1 MTTAR
6 IPLLMRPI
14 TRWAERLTFQQQL
27 SAVVAVGVLSMTLL
41 SSLASAWQAS
51 HQVRNQQLDQSLQVA
66 SSLAAQS
73 RLALLSGSPDNVREA
88 MTATLAFPD
97 VLRIEVRTADNQLL
111 ASQGSTHFQRPDVP
125 LAPLGADRSPLLA
138 AEDEHAWY
146 VVAPVWTEPPSTP
159 FDVEPAVAERLGQ
172 VTVVLSKA
180 TLAHTV
186 ANIFLVNVGTSLVI
200 SVLFLGMLRW
210 LSQRLSRPLQSLSQA
225 MSRAEQGESRVRTL
239 VQGPQDVQRMAAAFN
254 RMISALQERGD
265 ELQRHQLNLS
275 ALVRERTLELQAAKE
290 RAEVASQAKT
300 DFLARMSHELRTPLN
315 AILGYAQILQM
326 DRTLTERQRH
336 IVQTVHDSGGLLLR
350 LIIDILDLSRIESGH
365 TVLAPVPVQP
375 RQLAQQ
381 LHNVLGIKA
390 QQKGLTLRMRCADA
404 VPQGV
409 LVDDQR
415 LRQVLINLL
424 GNALKFTQAGRVSL
438 DIEPVPGTLPGEQV
452 ALRFS
457 VRDSGSGVREADRER
472 IFEPFEQAGDSHSR
486 AQGTG
491 LGLAISRQL
500 VRLMGGDIHLDSHE
514 GAGSCFWF
522 DLTLPVVHAEAIAAA
537 QARHII
543 GYDGPRKLVLVV
555 DDVTTNRQLLLETL
569 RPLGFDTLE
578 AADGQEAVQLAQ
590 RCPPDLVLMDLA
602 MPVLDGLSA
611 TRLLRATP
619 GTQDIAVIALTANA
633 SNQHRLDAQQS
644 GANAFLAKPF
654 DRQELLDLIGQT
666 LGLSWLREAEADT
679 DPNTDAS
686 PPATPTPPTGESA

>member
-6 IPLLMRPI
+6 IPLLTRPL

-27 SAVVAVGVLSMTLL
+27 SVVVAVGVLSMTLL

-51 HQVRNQQLDQSLQVA
+51 EQVRSQQLDQSLQIA

-73 RLALLSGSPDNVREA
+73 RLALLSGAADNVREA

-97 VLRIEVRTADNQLL
+97 VVRIEVRTPDNDLL
-111 ASQGSTHFQRPDVP
+111 ASQGSPGFALLQVP
-125 LAPLGADRSPLLA
+125 AGSDGEARAPRLG

-146 VVAPVWTEPPSTP
+146 VIAPVWSTPQSTP

-186 ANIFLVNVGTSLVI
+186 AHIFLVNVGTSLAI
-200 SVLFLGMLRW
+200 SVLFLGVLRW
-210 LSQRLSRPLQSLSQA
+210 LSQRLSRPLRSLSRA
-225 MSRAEQGESRVRTL
+225 MSRAEHGETQVRTE

-254 RMISALQERGD
+254 RMISALQERGN

-275 ALVRERTLELQAAKE
+275 ALVHERTLELQAAKE

-326 DRTLTERQRH
+326 DRSLSDRQRH
-336 IVQTVHDSGGLLLR
+336 IVQTVHDSGSLLLR

-365 TVLAPVPVQP
+365 TLLSPVPVRL
-375 RQLAQQ
+375 RQLSQQ

-390 QQKGLTLRMRCADA
+390 QQKDLLLTMHCDDA
-404 VPQGV
+404 VPEGV
-409 LVDDQR
+409 LIDDQR

-424 GNALKFTQAGRVSL
+424 GNALKFTRKGQVRL
-438 DIEPVPGTLPGEQV
+438 DIAPAEGAAVNEHVT
-452 ALRFS
+452 LRFS
-457 VRDSGSGVREADRER
+457 VRDSGPGVRAADRER

-514 GAGSCFWF
+514 GEGSCFWF
-522 DLTLPVVHAEAIAAA
+522 ELTLPVVHADAIAAA
-537 QARHII
+537 QAQPVI
-543 GYDGPRKLVLVV
+543 GYDGPRKLVLIV
-555 DDVTTNRQLLLETL
+555 DDVPTNRQVLQEML

-611 TRLLRATP
+611 TRLLRTTP

-633 SNQHRLDAQQS
+633 SDQHRRDAQHS

-654 DRQELLDLIGQT
+654 DRQDLLDLIGQT
-666 LGLSWLREAEADT
+666 LGLSWLREAEPEPAT
-679 DPNTDAS
+679 ST
-686 PPATPTPPTGESA
+686 PPAGDPA

>member
-1 MTTAR
+1 MTAVR
-6 IPLLMRPI
+6 IPLLVRPI

-27 SAVVAVGVLSMTLL
+27 SVVVAIGVLSMTLL
-41 SSLASAWQAS
+41 SSLASAWQAT
-51 HQVRNQQLDQSLQVA
+51 HQVRSQQLDQSLQIA

-73 RLALLSGSPDNVREA
+73 RLALLSGSADNVREA

-97 VLRIEVRTADNQLL
+97 VLRIEVRTADHKLL
-111 ASQGSTHFQRPDVP
+111 ASQGSTGFITTEVP
-125 LAPLGADRSPLLA
+125 PAIDGADRTPQLA
-138 AEDEHAWY
+138 AEDDNAWY
-146 VVAPVWTEPPSTP
+146 VAAPVWSEPRSTP

-180 TLAHTV
+180 TLARTV
-186 ANIFLVNVGTSLVI
+186 TNIFLVNVGTSLLI

-210 LSQRLSRPLQSLSQA
+210 LSKRLSRPLQSLSQA
-225 MSRAEQGESRVRTL
+225 MSRAEQGESQVRTL
-239 VQGPQDVQRMAAAFN
+239 VQGPQDVQRMATAFN

-326 DRTLTERQRH
+326 DRDLSDRQRH

-365 TVLAPVPVQP
+365 TALNAVPVQP

-390 QQKGLTLRMRCADA
+390 QQKGLSLLMRCSDA

-424 GNALKFTQAGRVSL
+424 GNSLKFTQTGQVSL
-438 DIEPVPGTLPGEQV
+438 DIDLLPGARAGDQ
-452 ALRFS
+452 ATLRFS
-457 VRDSGSGVREADRER
+457 VRDSGPGVREADRER
-472 IFEPFEQAGDSHSR
+472 IFEPFEQAGDSRSR

-500 VRLMGGDIHLDSHE
+500 VRLMGGDIHLDSSE
-514 GAGSCFWF
+514 GQGSCFWF
-522 DLTLPVVHAEAIAAA
+522 DLTLPVVHAETIAAA
-537 QARHII
+537 QSRHII

-555 DDVTTNRQLLLETL
+555 DDVTTNRQLLLEML
-569 RPLGFDTLE
+569 RPLGFDALE

-590 RCPPDLVLMDLA
+590 RCPPDLILMDLA
-602 MPVLDGLSA
+602 MPVLDGLAA
-611 TRLLRATP
+611 TRLLRTTP
-619 GTQDIAVIALTANA
+619 GTQDIAVIALTPHA
-633 SNQHRLDAQQS
+633 SAQPRQDRQQP
-644 GANAFLAKPF
+644 GANAFRAKPF

-666 LGLSWLREAEADT
+666 LGLNWIRETEVA
-679 DPNTDAS
+679 PPS
-686 PPATPTPPTGESA
+686 PPPTGETA

>member
-1 MTTAR
+1 MTAVR
-6 IPLLMRPI
+6 IPLLARPI

-27 SAVVAVGVLSMTLL
+27 SVVVAIGVLSMTLL
-41 SSLASAWQAS
+41 SSLSSGWQAS
-51 HQVRNQQLDQSLQVA
+51 RQIRSQQLEQSLQVA
-66 SSLAAQS
+66 SSLAGQS
-73 RLALLSGSPDNVREA
+73 RLALLSGSADNVREA

-97 VLRIEVRTADNQLL
+97 VLRIEVHTADNKLL
-111 ASQGSTHFQRPDVP
+111 TSQGSVPFVTMDVRSVIDAHDR
-125 LAPLGADRSPLLA
+125 APQLA
-138 AEDEHAWY
+138 AEDDNAWY
-146 VVAPVWTEPPSTP
+146 IVAPVWSEPPRSTP
-159 FDVEPAVAERLGQ
+159 FDVEPAVAERLGV
-172 VTVVLSKA
+172 VTVIMGKA
-180 TLAHTV
+180 TLMRTV
-186 ANIFLVNVGTSLVI
+186 ANIFLVNVGTSLLI

-210 LSQRLSRPLQSLSQA
+210 LSQRLSRPLLA
-225 MSRAEQGESRVRTL
+225 LSRAEHGESQVRTL

-265 ELQRHQLNLS
+265 ELQRHQVNLA
-275 ALVRERTLELQAAKE
+275 ALVQERTLELQAAKE

-326 DRTLTERQRH
+326 DRDLSDRQRH

-365 TVLAPVPVQP
+365 TVLTPVAVQP
-375 RQLAQQ
+375 RHLTQQ

-390 QQKGLTLRMRCADA
+390 QQKGLALNIGCADT

-424 GNALKFTQAGRVSL
+424 GNALKFTQVGHVSL
-438 DIEPVPGTLPGEQV
+438 DIEPVAGASAADEVT
-452 ALRFS
+452 LRFS
-457 VRDSGSGVREADRER
+457 VRDSGAGVREADRER
-472 IFEPFEQAGDSHSR
+472 IFEPFEQAGDSRSR

-500 VRLMGGDIHLDSHE
+500 VRLMGGDIHLESRE
-514 GAGSCFWF
+514 GEGSCFWF
-522 DLTLPVVHAEAIAAA
+522 DLRLPVVHAEAISAE
-537 QARHII
+537 QARNII

-555 DDVTTNRQLLLETL
+555 DDVTTNRHLLLEML

-590 RCPPDLVLMDLA
+590 RCPPDLILMDLA
-602 MPVLDGLSA
+602 MPVLDGLAA
-611 TRLLRATP
+611 TRLLRTTP

-633 SNQHRLDAQQS
+633 SAQHRQDAQQS

-654 DRQELLDLIGQT
+654 DRQDLLDLIGQS
-666 LGLSWLREAEADT
+666 LGLNWVRET
-679 DPNTDAS
+679 DPT
-686 PPATPTPPTGESA
+686 PAPEPPTGETA

>member
-1 MTTAR
+1 MTAVR
-6 IPLLMRPI
+6 IPLLVRPI

-27 SAVVAVGVLSMTLL
+27 SVVVAIGVLSMTLL

-51 HQVRNQQLDQSLQVA
+51 HQVRSQQLDQSLQIA

-73 RLALLSGSPDNVREA
+73 RLALLSGSADNVREA

-97 VLRIEVRTADNQLL
+97 VLRIEVRTADHKLL
-111 ASQGSTHFQRPDVP
+111 ASQGSTGFVTLEVP
-125 LAPLGADRSPLLA
+125 AATDGGDRAPQLA
-138 AEDEHAWY
+138 AEDDNAWY
-146 VVAPVWTEPPSTP
+146 VVAPVWSEPRSTP

-180 TLAHTV
+180 SMARTV
-186 ANIFLVNVGTSLVI
+186 ANIFLVNVGTSLMI

-210 LSQRLSRPLQSLSQA
+210 LSKRLSRPLQSLSQA
-225 MSRAEQGESRVRTL
+225 MSRAEHGESEVRTL
-239 VQGPQDVQRMAAAFN
+239 VQGPQDVQRMATAFN

-326 DRTLTERQRH
+326 DRDLTDRQRH

-365 TVLAPVPVQP
+365 TALNAVPVQP

-390 QQKGLTLRMRCADA
+390 QQKDIKLLTRCADT
-404 VPQGV
+404 VPDGV
-409 LVDDQR
+409 QVDDQR

-424 GNALKFTQAGRVSL
+424 GNALKFTQVGQVSL
-438 DIEPVPGTLPGEQV
+438 DIAPVPDSQAGEQV
-452 ALRFS
+452 TLRFS
-457 VRDSGSGVREADRER
+457 VRDTGPGVREADRER
-472 IFEPFEQAGDSHSR
+472 IFEPFEQAGDSRSR

-500 VRLMGGDIHLDSHE
+500 VRLMGGDIHLDSTE
-514 GAGSCFWF
+514 GQGSCFWF
-522 DLTLPVVHAEAIAAA
+522 DLTLPVVHAETIAAA

-555 DDVTTNRQLLLETL
+555 DDVTTNRQLLLEML

-578 AADGQEAVQLAQ
+578 AADGQEAVQMAQ

-602 MPVLDGLSA
+602 MPVLDGLAA
-611 TRLLRATP
+611 TRLLRTTP

-633 SNQHRLDAQQS
+633 SAQHRQDAQQS

-666 LGLSWLREAEADT
+666 LGLNWVRETE
-679 DPNTDAS
+679 
-686 PPATPTPPTGESA
+686 PPPTHPPTGENA

>member
-1 MTTAR
+1 MTAVR
-6 IPLLMRPI
+6 IPLLARPI

-27 SAVVAVGVLSMTLL
+27 SVVVAVGVLSMTLL

-51 HQVRNQQLDQSLQVA
+51 HQVRNQQLDQSLQIA

-73 RLALLSGSPDNVREA
+73 RLALLSGSADNVREA

-97 VLRIEVRTADNQLL
+97 VLRIEVRTADNKLL
-111 ASQGSTHFQRPDVP
+111 ASQGSTGFVTLELPSVTP
-125 LAPLGADRSPLLA
+125 GADRTPQLA
-138 AEDEHAWY
+138 AEDDNAWY
-146 VVAPVWTEPPSTP
+146 VVAPVWSEPRSTP

-186 ANIFLVNVGTSLVI
+186 TNIFLVNVGTSLLI

-225 MSRAEQGESRVRTL
+225 MSRAEHGESEVRTL
-239 VQGPQDVQRMAAAFN
+239 VQGPQDVQRMATAFN

-326 DRTLTERQRH
+326 DRELNERQRH

-365 TVLAPVPVQP
+365 TALNPVPVQP

-390 QQKGLTLRMRCADA
+390 QQKDIKLLTRCADT
-404 VPQGV
+404 VPDGV

-424 GNALKFTQAGRVSL
+424 GNALKFTQVGQVSL
-438 DIEPVPGTLPGEQV
+438 DIEAVPDTRVGGQV
-452 ALRFS
+452 TLRFS
-457 VRDSGSGVREADRER
+457 VRDSGPGVREADRER
-472 IFEPFEQAGDSHSR
+472 IFEPFEQAGDSRSR

-500 VRLMGGDIHLDSHE
+500 VRLMGGDIHLDSRE
-514 GAGSCFWF
+514 GEGSCFWF
-522 DLTLPVVHAEAIAAA
+522 DLNLPVVHAETIAAA
-537 QARHII
+537 QARLII

-555 DDVTTNRQLLLETL
+555 DDVTTNRQLLLEML

-602 MPVLDGLSA
+602 MPVLDGLAA
-611 TRLLRATP
+611 TRLLRNTP

-633 SNQHRLDAQQS
+633 SAQHRQDAQQS

-654 DRQELLDLIGQT
+654 DRQDLLDLIGQT
-666 LGLSWLREAEADT
+666 LGLNWVRET
-679 DPNTDAS
+679 DGGPQPT
-686 PPATPTPPTGESA
+686 PAHPPTGENA

>member
-51 HQVRNQQLDQSLQVA
+51 RQVRSQQLDQSLQVA

-97 VLRIEVRTADNQLL
+97 VLRIEVRTADHQLL
-111 ASQGSTHFQRPDVP
+111 ASQGSTHFQRTDVP
-125 LAPLGADRSPLLA
+125 PAPLDADRSPLLA

-146 VVAPVWTEPPSTP
+146 VVAPVWSEPHSTP
-159 FDVEPAVAERLGQ
+159 FDVEPPVAERLGQ

-225 MSRAEQGESRVRTL
+225 MARAEQGESRVRTL

-275 ALVRERTLELQAAKE
+275 ALVRERTIELQEAKE

-365 TVLAPVPVQP
+365 TALAPVPVQP

-390 QQKGLTLRMRCADA
+390 QQKSLTLRMHCADA

-424 GNALKFTQAGRVSL
+424 GNALKFTQAGEVSL
-438 DIEPVPGTLPGEQV
+438 DIEPVPGTLAGEQV
-452 ALRFS
+452 TLRFS
-457 VRDSGSGVREADRER
+457 VRDSGPGVREADRER

-500 VRLMGGDIHLDSHE
+500 VRLMGGDIHLDSRE

-522 DLTLPVVHAEAIAAA
+522 DLALPVVHAEAITAA

-555 DDVTTNRQLLLETL
+555 DDVTTNRQLLLEML

-611 TRLLRATP
+611 TRMLRATQ
-619 GTQDIAVIALTANA
+619 GTQDIAIIALTANA
-633 SNQHRLDAQQS
+633 SDQHRQDAQQS

-666 LGLSWLREAEADT
+666 LGLSWQREVEVNSDTSPEA
-679 DPNTDAS
+679 NAK
-686 PPATPTPPTGESA
+686 PPTEGSA

>member
-1 MTTAR
+1 
-6 IPLLMRPI
+6 
-14 TRWAERLTFQQQL
+14 
-27 SAVVAVGVLSMTLL
+27 
-41 SSLASAWQAS
+41 
-51 HQVRNQQLDQSLQVA
+51 
-66 SSLAAQS
+66 
-73 RLALLSGSPDNVREA
+73 
-88 MTATLAFPD
+88 
-97 VLRIEVRTADNQLL
+97 VLRIEVRTADHQLL
-111 ASQGSTHFQRPDVP
+111 ASQGSTHFQRTDVP
-125 LAPLGADRSPLLA
+125 PAPLDADRSPLLA

-146 VVAPVWTEPPSTP
+146 VVAPVWSEPNSTP
-159 FDVEPAVAERLGQ
+159 FDVDPPVAERLGQ

-225 MSRAEQGESRVRTL
+225 MSRAEQGESRVRTV
-239 VQGPQDVQRMAAAFN
+239 VQGPQDVQRMATAFN

-275 ALVRERTLELQAAKE
+275 ALVRERTLELQEAKE

-365 TVLAPVPVQP
+365 TALAPVPVQP

-390 QQKGLTLRMRCADA
+390 QQKSLTLRMHCADA

-424 GNALKFTQAGRVSL
+424 GNALKFTQAGEVSL
-438 DIEPVPGTLPGEQV
+438 DIEPVPGTLAGEQV
-452 ALRFS
+452 TLRFS
-457 VRDSGSGVREADRER
+457 VRDSGPGVREADRDR

-500 VRLMGGDIHLDSHE
+500 VRLMGGDIHLDSRE

-522 DLTLPVVHAEAIAAA
+522 DLALPVVHAEAITAA

-555 DDVTTNRQLLLETL
+555 DDVTTNRQLLLEML

-611 TRLLRATP
+611 TRMLRATQ

-633 SNQHRLDAQQS
+633 SDQHRQDAQQS

-666 LGLSWLREAEADT
+666 LGLSWQREVEAHSDT
-679 DPNTDAS
+679 SPDAS
-686 PPATPTPPTGESA
+686 ARPPNEGPT

>member
-51 HQVRNQQLDQSLQVA
+51 RQVRSQQLDQSLQVA

-97 VLRIEVRTADNQLL
+97 VLRIEVRTADHQLL
-111 ASQGSTHFQRPDVP
+111 ASQGSTHFQRMDVP
-125 LAPLGADRSPLLA
+125 PAPLDADRSPLLA

-146 VVAPVWTEPPSTP
+146 VVAPVWSEPHSTP
-159 FDVEPAVAERLGQ
+159 FDVEPPVAERLGQ

-225 MSRAEQGESRVRTL
+225 MSRAEQGESRVRTV
-239 VQGPQDVQRMAAAFN
+239 VQGPQDVQRMATAFN

-275 ALVRERTLELQAAKE
+275 ALVRERTIELQEAKE

-365 TVLAPVPVQP
+365 TALVPVPVQP

-390 QQKGLTLRMRCADA
+390 QQKSLTLRMHCADA

-424 GNALKFTQAGRVSL
+424 GNALKFTQAGEVSL
-438 DIEPVPGTLPGEQV
+438 DIEPVPGTLAGEQV
-452 ALRFS
+452 TLRFS
-457 VRDSGSGVREADRER
+457 VRDSGPGVRDADRER

-500 VRLMGGDIHLDSHE
+500 VRLMGGDIHLDSRE

-522 DLTLPVVHAEAIAAA
+522 DLALPVVHAEAITAA

-555 DDVTTNRQLLLETL
+555 DDVTTNRQLLLEML

-611 TRLLRATP
+611 TRMLRATQ

-633 SNQHRLDAQQS
+633 SDQHRQDAQQS

-666 LGLSWLREAEADT
+666 LGLSWQREVEVNSDT
-679 DPNTDAS
+679 SPDAS
-686 PPATPTPPTGESA
+686 ARPPTEGSA

>member
-1 MTTAR
+1 MTAVR
-6 IPLLMRPI
+6 IPLLVRPI

-27 SAVVAVGVLSMTLL
+27 SVVVAVGVLSMTLL

-73 RLALLSGSPDNVREA
+73 RLALLSGSADNVREA

-97 VLRIEVRTADNQLL
+97 VLRIEVRTADNKLL
-111 ASQGSTHFQRPDVP
+111 ASQGSTGFVTLELPSVTP
-125 LAPLGADRSPLLA
+125 GADRTPQLA
-138 AEDEHAWY
+138 AEDDNAWY
-146 VVAPVWTEPPSTP
+146 VVAPVWSEPRSTP

-186 ANIFLVNVGTSLVI
+186 TNIFLVNVGTSLLI

-225 MSRAEQGESRVRTL
+225 MSRAEHGESEVRTL
-239 VQGPQDVQRMAAAFN
+239 VQGPQDVQRMATAFN

-326 DRTLTERQRH
+326 DRELNERQRH

-365 TVLAPVPVQP
+365 TALNPVPVQP

-390 QQKGLTLRMRCADA
+390 QQKDIKLLTRCADT
-404 VPQGV
+404 VPDTRVGG
-409 LVDDQR
+409 
-415 LRQVLINLL
+415 QV
-424 GNALKFTQAGRVSL
+424 T
-438 DIEPVPGTLPGEQV
+438 
-452 ALRFS
+452 LRFS
-457 VRDSGSGVREADRER
+457 VRDSGPGVREADRER
-472 IFEPFEQAGDSHSR
+472 IFEPFEQAGDSRSR

-500 VRLMGGDIHLDSHE
+500 VRLMGGDIHLDSRE
-514 GAGSCFWF
+514 GEGSCFWF
-522 DLTLPVVHAEAIAAA
+522 DLNLPVVHAETIAAA
-537 QARHII
+537 QARLII

-555 DDVTTNRQLLLETL
+555 DDVTTNRQLLLEML

-602 MPVLDGLSA
+602 MPVLDGLAA
-611 TRLLRATP
+611 TRLLRNTP

-633 SNQHRLDAQQS
+633 SAQHRQDAQQS

-654 DRQELLDLIGQT
+654 DRQDLLDLIGQT
-666 LGLSWLREAEADT
+666 LGLNWVRET
-679 DPNTDAS
+679 DGGPQPT
-686 PPATPTPPTGESA
+686 PAHPPTGENA

>member
-1 MTTAR
+1 MTAVR
-6 IPLLMRPI
+6 IPLLVRPI

-27 SAVVAVGVLSMTLL
+27 SVVVAIGVLSMTLL
-41 SSLASAWQAS
+41 SSLASAWQATR
-51 HQVRNQQLDQSLQVA
+51 QVRSQQLDQSLQVA

-73 RLALLSGSPDNVREA
+73 RLALLSGSADNVREA

-97 VLRIEVRTADNQLL
+97 VLRIEVRTADNKLL
-111 ASQGSTHFQRPDVP
+111 ASQGSTGFVTLEVP
-125 LAPLGADRSPLLA
+125 TATDGDRNPQLA
-138 AEDEHAWY
+138 AEDDNAWY
-146 VVAPVWTEPPSTP
+146 VVAPVWSEPRSTP

-186 ANIFLVNVGTSLVI
+186 TNIFLVNVGTSLLI

-225 MSRAEQGESRVRTL
+225 MSRAEHGESEVRTL

-326 DRTLTERQRH
+326 DRDLTDRQRH

-365 TVLAPVPVQP
+365 TALNAVPVQP

-381 LHNVLGIKA
+381 LDNVLGIKA
-390 QQKGLTLRMRCADA
+390 QQKGLQLLTRCADT
-404 VPQGV
+404 VPQGI

-424 GNALKFTQAGRVSL
+424 GNALKFTEAGRVSL
-438 DIEPVPGTLPGEQV
+438 DIEPVAGAQTGDQV
-452 ALRFS
+452 TLRFS
-457 VRDSGSGVREADRER
+457 VRDSGPGVREADRER
-472 IFEPFEQAGDSHSR
+472 IFEPFEQAGDSRSR

-500 VRLMGGDIHLDSHE
+500 VRLMGGDIHLDSRE
-514 GAGSCFWF
+514 GQGSCFWF

-555 DDVTTNRQLLLETL
+555 DDVTTNRQLLLEML

-602 MPVLDGLSA
+602 MPVLDGLAA
-611 TRLLRATP
+611 TRLLRTTP

-633 SNQHRLDAQQS
+633 SAQHRQDAQQS

-666 LGLSWLREAEADT
+666 LGLNWVREVES
-679 DPNTDAS
+679 DP
-686 PPATPTPPTGESA
+686 PPDPPTGEIA

>member
-6 IPLLMRPI
+6 IPLLTRPL

-27 SAVVAVGVLSMTLL
+27 SVVVTLGVLSMTLL

-51 HQVRNQQLDQSLQVA
+51 EQVRSQQLDQSLQIA

-73 RLALLSGSPDNVREA
+73 RLALLSGAADNVREA

-97 VLRIEVRTADNQLL
+97 VVRIEVRTSDDSLL
-111 ASQGSTHFQRPDVP
+111 ASQGSAGFTLLKVSPQADGEGR
-125 LAPLGADRSPLLA
+125 APRLA

-146 VVAPVWTEPPSTP
+146 VVAPVWSEPHSTP
-159 FDVEPAVAERLGQ
+159 FDVEPVAAERLGQ

-180 TLAHTV
+180 TLGNTV
-186 ANIFLVNVGTSLVI
+186 AHIFLVNVGTSLSI
-200 SVLFLGMLRW
+200 SVLFLGVLRW
-210 LSQRLSRPLQSLSQA
+210 LGQRLSRPLRSLSRA
-225 MSRAEQGESRVRTL
+225 MSRAEHGESQVRTD

-265 ELQRHQLNLS
+265 ELQRHQVNLA
-275 ALVRERTLELQAAKE
+275 ALVHERTLELQVAKE

-326 DRTLTERQRH
+326 DRSLSERQHH
-336 IVQTVHDSGGLLLR
+336 IVQTVHDSGSLLLR

-365 TVLAPVPVQP
+365 TLLSPVPVRP
-375 RQLAQQ
+375 RHLAQQ
-381 LHNVLGIKA
+381 LQNVLGIKA
-390 QQKGLTLRMRCADA
+390 QQKDLRLIMHCGDS
-404 VPQGV
+404 VPEGV

-415 LRQVLINLL
+415 LRQILINLL
-424 GNALKFTQAGRVSL
+424 GNALKFTQAGEVSL
-438 DIEPVPGTLPGEQV
+438 DIECLPGPAASEQ
-452 ALRFS
+452 ATLRFA
-457 VRDSGSGVREADRER
+457 VRDSGPGVREADRER
-472 IFEPFEQAGDSHSR
+472 IFEPFEQAGDSRSR

-500 VRLMGGDIHLDSHE
+500 VRLMGGDIHLESRE
-514 GAGSCFWF
+514 GEGSCFWF
-522 DLTLPVVHAEAIAAA
+522 ELTLPVVHAEAIAAA
-537 QARHII
+537 QAQQVI
-543 GYDGPRKLVLVV
+543 GYEGPRKLVLIA
-555 DDVTTNRQLLLETL
+555 DDVPTNRQVLLEML

-611 TRLLRATP
+611 TRLLRTTP

-633 SNQHRLDAQQS
+633 SDQHRQDAQQS

-654 DRQELLDLIGQT
+654 DRLELLDLIGQT
-666 LGLSWLREAEADT
+666 LGLSWLREAEDE
-679 DPNTDAS
+679 DNTAPATFT
-686 PPATPTPPTGESA
+686 PPAGETA

>member
-1 MTTAR
+1 MTAVR
-6 IPLLMRPI
+6 IPLLVRPI

-27 SAVVAVGVLSMTLL
+27 SVVVAIGVLSMTLL
-41 SSLASAWQAS
+41 SSLASAWQATR
-51 HQVRNQQLDQSLQVA
+51 QVRSQQLDQSLQVA

-73 RLALLSGSPDNVREA
+73 RLALLSGSADNVREA

-97 VLRIEVRTADNQLL
+97 VLRIEVRTADNKLL
-111 ASQGSTHFQRPDVP
+111 ASQGSTSFETLDVP
-125 LAPLGADRSPLLA
+125 SPPGGQDRAPQLA
-138 AEDEHAWY
+138 AEDDSAWY
-146 VVAPVWTEPPSTP
+146 VVAPVWSEPRSTP

-172 VTVVLSKA
+172 VVVVLSKA

-186 ANIFLVNVGTSLVI
+186 ANIFLVNVGTSLLI

-225 MSRAEQGESRVRTL
+225 MSRAERGESQVRTL

-326 DRTLTERQRH
+326 DRDLTDRQRH

-365 TVLAPVPVQP
+365 TALSPVPAQP
-375 RQLAQQ
+375 RQLAEQ

-390 QQKGLTLRMRCADA
+390 QQKDLTLLMRCADA

-424 GNALKFTQAGRVSL
+424 GNALKFTVCGHVSL
-438 DIEPVPGTLPGEQV
+438 DIDAVNRSPDGEHV
-452 ALRFS
+452 TLRFS
-457 VRDSGSGVREADRER
+457 VRDSGPGVREVDRER
-472 IFEPFEQAGDSHSR
+472 IFEPFEQAGDSRSR

-491 LGLAISRQL
+491 LGLTISRQL
-500 VRLMGGDIHLDSHE
+500 VRLMGGTIQLDSHE
-514 GAGSCFWF
+514 GEGSCFWF
-522 DLTLPVVHAEAIAAA
+522 DLILPVVNADTIAAA
-537 QARHII
+537 QAKLIT
-543 GYDGPRKLVLVV
+543 GYEGERKLVLVV
-555 DDVTTNRQLLLETL
+555 DDVTINRDLLVEIL

-602 MPVLDGLSA
+602 MPVLDGLAA
-611 TRLLRATP
+611 TRLLRTTP

-633 SNQHRLDAQQS
+633 SAQHRQDAQQS

-666 LGLSWLREAEADT
+666 LGLNWRREPEVE
-679 DPNTDAS
+679 PS
-686 PPATPTPPTGESA
+686 TPPSEPHRSGKEST

>member
-1 MTTAR
+1 M
-6 IPLLMRPI
+6 
-14 TRWAERLTFQQQL
+14 
-27 SAVVAVGVLSMTLL
+27 
-41 SSLASAWQAS
+41 
-51 HQVRNQQLDQSLQVA
+51 
-66 SSLAAQS
+66 
-73 RLALLSGSPDNVREA
+73 
-88 MTATLAFPD
+88 
-97 VLRIEVRTADNQLL
+97 LRIEVRTADHQLL
-111 ASQGSTHFQRPDVP
+111 ASQGSTHFQRTDVP
-125 LAPLGADRSPLLA
+125 PAPLDADRSPLLA

-146 VVAPVWTEPPSTP
+146 VVAPVWSEPNSTP
-159 FDVEPAVAERLGQ
+159 FDVDPPVAERLGQ

-225 MSRAEQGESRVRTL
+225 MSRAEQGESRVRTV
-239 VQGPQDVQRMAAAFN
+239 VQGPQDVQRMATAFN

-275 ALVRERTLELQAAKE
+275 ALVRERTLELQEAKE

-365 TVLAPVPVQP
+365 TALAPVPVQP

-390 QQKGLTLRMRCADA
+390 QQKSLTLRMHCADA

-424 GNALKFTQAGRVSL
+424 GNALKFTQAGEVSL
-438 DIEPVPGTLPGEQV
+438 DIEPVPGTLAGEQV
-452 ALRFS
+452 TLRFS
-457 VRDSGSGVREADRER
+457 VRDSGPGVREADRDR

-500 VRLMGGDIHLDSHE
+500 VRLMGGDIHLDSRE

-522 DLTLPVVHAEAIAAA
+522 DLALPVVHAEAITAA

-555 DDVTTNRQLLLETL
+555 DDVTTNRQLLLEML

-611 TRLLRATP
+611 TRMLRATQ

-633 SNQHRLDAQQS
+633 SDQHRQDAQQS

-666 LGLSWLREAEADT
+666 LGLSWQREVEAHSDT
-679 DPNTDAS
+679 SPDAS
-686 PPATPTPPTGESA
+686 ARPPNEGPT

>member
-1 MTTAR
+1 MTAVR
-6 IPLLMRPI
+6 IPLLVRPI

-27 SAVVAVGVLSMTLL
+27 SVVVAIGVLSMTLL
-41 SSLASAWQAS
+41 SSLASAWQAT
-51 HQVRNQQLDQSLQVA
+51 HQVRSQQLDQSLQIA

-73 RLALLSGSPDNVREA
+73 RLALLSGSADNVREA

-97 VLRIEVRTADNQLL
+97 VLRIEVRTADHKLL
-111 ASQGSTHFQRPDVP
+111 ASQGSTGFITMEVP
-125 LAPLGADRSPLLA
+125 PAIDGTDRTPQLA
-138 AEDEHAWY
+138 AEDDNAWY
-146 VVAPVWTEPPSTP
+146 VAAPVWSEPRSTP

-180 TLAHTV
+180 TLARTV
-186 ANIFLVNVGTSLVI
+186 TNIFLVNVGTSLLI

-210 LSQRLSRPLQSLSQA
+210 LSKRLSRPLQSLSQA
-225 MSRAEQGESRVRTL
+225 MSRAEQGESQVRTL
-239 VQGPQDVQRMAAAFN
+239 VQGPQDVQRMATAFN

-326 DRTLTERQRH
+326 DRDLSDRQRH

-365 TVLAPVPVQP
+365 TALNAVPVQP

-390 QQKGLTLRMRCADA
+390 QQKGLSLLMRCSDA

-424 GNALKFTQAGRVSL
+424 GNSLKFTQVGQVSL
-438 DIEPVPGTLPGEQV
+438 DIEPVPGTRAGDQV
-452 ALRFS
+452 TLRFA
-457 VRDSGSGVREADRER
+457 VRDSGPGVREADRER
-472 IFEPFEQAGDSHSR
+472 IFEPFEQAGDSRSR

-500 VRLMGGDIHLDSHE
+500 VRLMGGNIHLDSSE
-514 GAGSCFWF
+514 GQGSCFWF
-522 DLTLPVVHAEAIAAA
+522 DLTLPVVHAETIAAA

-555 DDVTTNRQLLLETL
+555 DDVTTNRQLLLEML

-602 MPVLDGLSA
+602 MPVLDGLAA
-611 TRLLRATP
+611 TRLLRTTP

-633 SNQHRLDAQQS
+633 SAQHRQDAQQS

-666 LGLSWLREAEADT
+666 LGLSWVRETEAEPR
-679 DPNTDAS
+679 PN
-686 PPATPTPPTGESA
+686 PPTGETA